1 MQFVANGPD
10 IPDSLLMAH
19 EEGRVVFFCGAGIS
33 YPAGLRG
40 FDWLVDEIY
49 RHVGD
54 VRDPIEEQSYKGKQF
69 DATLDHLERRIKG
82 KRIAVRKAL
91 RKALKPNL
99 RLKGATDTHS
109 ALLELARNREET
121 LRLVTT
127 NFDRIFDKVAKRS
140 KLSMNTYS
148 APMLPIPKISRWD
161 GLVYLHGVLP
171 ENDDDN
177 ALQRLVLT
185 SGDFGLA
192 YLTERWA
199 ARFVTELFRN
209 YVVCFVGYSI
219 NDPVMRYMM
228 DAWAADRMMGEETP
242 QAYAFGDFES
252 GKELSSANEW
262 KAKGVTPILYERPVG
277 VHDHSAL
284 HNTLKAW
291 AETYRDG
298 ILGKERIIVSHAI
311 ANPSASTRQDDFIG
325 RVLWALSDKNGLPAK
340 CFAEFNPVPPLSWLE
355 VFFENRYGHADL
367 MRFGVPP
374 LSKIDDELQFN
385 LLLRPAPYTHAPL
398 MRLAPGGLSH
408 SQWDNTMFHLARWL
422 VRHLNDPTLI
432 IWLAQQG
439 GQLHERWRYLIE
451 EKLNHFAHLESEGK
465 TSELDNIRANAPNAI
480 PSPLMQTLWHL
491 LLSGRVKSR
500 LHNFDLYRWQERFKR
515 GGLTTALRLDLREF
529 LSPKITL
536 RKPFRW
542 AEEDGRGREPERI
555 KDVVDWEI
563 ELTANHVYETLN
575 DLNSEAWRAA
585 LPALL
590 DDFQQLLRDTLDL
603 RSELGSDEYSAPSY
617 WDLPS
622 ISPHWQ
628 NRRFHDWTGLIELVR
643 DAWLAT
649 WERDP
654 LRASNLAQGWFNS
667 DYLTFKRLALFAASQ
682 DNCIVSEH
690 WVDWL
695 TDNAWGL
702 WSVNTQRETMRL
714 LVLQGANLSATAGD
728 KLETAI
734 LSGPPRKMILQNIEP
749 ERWQHLVN
757 RSIWLRLVK
766 LKEGGK
772 VLGNAAA
779 ERFEELSVSYPDWK
793 LGTHEQDEFP
803 AWMSGTGDPDYEESR
818 EMDLAPRKRA
828 DLVTWLRKPIPEGRP
843 FYEDNWFQ
851 TCRAHLFNCFYA
863 LFDLAQEGFWP
874 IARWRTALHAWNDK
888 RLVVRSWKCAAPLVQ
903 TMPDHIL
910 FEVIH
915 SLTPW
920 IKTVSESIDL
930 NDSLFLSLCSRLLQ
944 LPYEDYTE
952 TDDPVFSAIN
962 HPVGDLTQAL
972 LNFWFRREP
981 NDKDGLPAELV
992 PIFTRLCD
1000 TGNSHFRHGRVLL
1013 ASRLIALFR
1022 VDENWTETHILPL
1035 FDWNSNSAEARAAWE
1050 GFLWAPR
1057 LYPPLMVAF
1066 KDQFL
1071 LTANHFEDLGKHKR
1085 QYAGFLTYAALELSS
1100 GFTADDFRS
1109 AIRALPQEGLE
1120 EVSRALAQAL
1130 GGAGEQR
1137 EEYWK
1142 NRIQPFWKT
1151 IWPKSNE
1158 VASDNI
1164 ASTLAGLCI
1173 AARGEFSSAL
1183 TELVDW
1189 LRPVAHPDFVVDQ
1202 LAASGL
1208 AKRFPEDALRFLDA
1222 LIDDQIW
1229 APSKL
1234 QQCLDEIAEAMPALK
1249 QDSGYIR
1256 LLDYV
1261 VDPEKRFSAIV

>member
-10 IPDSLLMAH
+10 IPNSLLMAH

-33 YPAGLRG
+33 FPAGLRG
-40 FDWLVDEIY
+40 FDWLVEEIY
-49 RHVGD
+49 RLVGE
-54 VRDPIEEQSYKGKQF
+54 VRDPIEEQSFQGKQF

-82 KRIAVRKAL
+82 QRIAVRKAL
-91 RKALKPNL
+91 CKALKPNL

-109 ALLELARNREET
+109 ALLQLARNREGT

-127 NFDRIFDKVAKRS
+127 NFDRIFDIAAKHS
-140 KLSMNTYS
+140 KLSVNAYS

-171 ENDDDN
+171 ENDNDN

-199 ARFVTELFRN
+199 ARFVSELFRN
-209 YVVCFVGYSI
+209 YIVCFVGYSI

-228 DAWAADRMMGEETP
+228 DALAADRMMGEETP

-262 KAKGVTPILYERPVG
+262 KAKGVTPIPYERPVG
-277 VHDHSAL
+277 VHEHLVL
-284 HNTLKAW
+284 HHTLKAW

-311 ANPSASTRQDDFIG
+311 ANPSTSTRQDDFVG
-325 RVLWALSDKNGLPAK
+325 RVLWALSDKDGLPAK
-340 CFAEFNPVPPLSWLE
+340 CFAELNPVPPLSWLE
-355 VFFENRYGHADL
+355 VFFENRFGHTDL
-367 MRFGVPP
+367 IRFGVPP
-374 LSKIDDELQFN
+374 LSKIDDKLRFN
-385 LLLRPAPYTHAPL
+385 LLLRPAPYTHASW
-398 MRLAPGGLSH
+398 MSLASGGLSDSH
-408 SQWDNTMFHLARWL
+408 WDSTMFHLARWL
-422 VRHLNDPTLI
+422 VRHLDDPTLI

-439 GQLHERWRYLIE
+439 SQLHERWHYLLE
-451 EKLNHFAHLESEGK
+451 EKLNHFALLESEGK
-465 TSELDNIRANAPNAI
+465 TEELESIRTDAPKAI
-480 PSPLMQTLWHL
+480 PSPLMQTLWRL

-500 LHNFDLYRWQERFKR
+500 LHRFDLYRWQERFSR
-515 GGLTTALRLDLREF
+515 SGLSTTLRLELREL
-529 LSPKITL
+529 LSPRVTI
-536 RKPFRW
+536 REPFSW
-542 AEEDGRGREPERI
+542 PEDDGGTIKPERI
-555 KDVVDWEI
+555 NDLVDWEI
-563 ELTANHVYETLN
+563 ELTADDVYQTLN
-575 DLNSEAWRAA
+575 GLNSDMWREA

-603 RSELGSDEYSAPSY
+603 RRELGADEHSDPSY
-617 WDLPS
+617 WYLPS

-654 LRASNLAQGWFNS
+654 SRASNLAQGWFNS
-667 DYLTFKRLALFAASQ
+667 DYPTFKRLALFAASQ
-682 DNCIVSEH
+682 DKCIASEY

-695 TDNAWGL
+695 LSDGAWWL
-702 WSVNTQRETMRL
+702 WSVDTQRETMRL
-714 LVLQGANLSATAGD
+714 LVLQGANLTATAGD
-728 KLETAI
+728 RLETAI
-734 LSGPPRKMILQNIEP
+734 LNGPPRKMFLEDIEP
-749 ERWQHLVN
+749 ERWKRLVN
-757 RSIWLRLVK
+757 RSVWLHLAK
-766 LKEGGK
+766 LTEGGK

-779 ERFEELSVSYPDWK
+779 RCFEGLSASYPDWE
-793 LGTHEQDEFP
+793 LGKHERDEFP
-803 AWMSGTGDPDYEESR
+803 TWMSGTGDPDYEDSHEI
-818 EMDLAPRKRA
+818 DIAPHKRA
-828 DLVTWLRKPIPEGRP
+828 DLVIWLIKPIPEGRP

-851 TCRAHLFNCFYA
+851 TCRRYPLNCLFA
-863 LFDLAQEGFWP
+863 LSDLAQQEFWP
-874 IARWRTALHAWNDK
+874 VDRWRTALQAWGEK
-888 RLVVRSWKCAAPLVQ
+888 HLAVRSWRCAAPLVQ
-903 TMPDHIL
+903 TMPDHVL
-910 FEVIH
+910 LEVIH

-920 IKTVSESIDL
+920 MKSVSGAIDS
-930 NDSLFLSLCSRLLQ
+930 NDALFLDLCSRLLQ
-944 LPYEDYTE
+944 FSYEDDVE
-952 TDDPVFSAIN
+952 TDDPVFRAIN

-981 NDKDGLPAELV
+981 NDKDGV
-992 PIFTRLCD
+992 PVDIEPVLTRLCD
-1000 TGNSHFRHGRVLL
+1000 TGISCYRHGRVLL
-1013 ASRLIALFR
+1013 GSRLIPLFR
-1022 VDENWTETHILPL
+1022 VDKSWTEAHLLPL
-1035 FDWNSNSAEARAAWE
+1035 FDWNDNAIEAKAAWE

-1057 LYPPLMVAF
+1057 LYPPLMAAF
-1066 KDQFL
+1066 KDEFL

-1085 QYAGFLTYAALELSS
+1085 QFAGFLTYAALELSS

-1120 EVSRALAQAL
+1120 QVAQALVQVL

-1137 EEYWK
+1137 EEYWL

-1151 IWPKSNE
+1151 IWPKSHE
-1158 VASDNI
+1158 MASDNI
-1164 ASTLAGLCI
+1164 ASTLARLCV

-1189 LRPVAHPDFVVDQ
+1189 LKPIAHPYFVVNQ
-1202 LAASGL
+1202 LAKSGL

-1229 APSKL
+1229 APREL

-1249 QDSGYIR
+1249 QDPRYIR

-1261 VDPEKRFSAIV
+1261 RCRRG